1 MMAKG
6 WILIILCFFPVCAF
20 GQQGKWPYQKFTH
33 VRAYLYN
40 LEGNLR
46 GGFAII
52 QNGKIN
58 KTITSQG
65 RQLSDKQTK
74 KVISLINRDI
84 RGLEEGLSKTFIPR
98 HAIVFFDENDLAG
111 AAIMFDFNGESIR
124 LQPEKKGSRL
134 IRELSKKEIDDQ
146 LQKLAVFRTI
156 IKDLGYPVLPSTFGY
171 QKLKP

>member
-1 MMAKG
+1 MMVKV
-6 WILIILCFFPVCAF
+6 WILIILCFFPVCSF
-20 GQQGKWPYQKFTH
+20 GQQGKWPYLNYTH
-33 VRAYLYN
+33 ARAYLYN

-65 RQLSDKQTK
+65 SRLSDEQTR

-98 HAIVFFDENDLAG
+98 HAIVFFDENDLPM
-111 AAIMFDFNGESIR
+111 AAVMFDFDGESIR
-124 LQPEKKGSRL
+124 LQPEKKEGRL
-134 IRELSKKEIDDQ
+134 IRELSKKEIGDQ
-146 LQKLAVFRTI
+146 LQKLSIFRTI
-156 IKDLGYPVLPSTFGY
+156 IKDLGYPVLPSTFEY